1 MKKQWKIAVALL
13 AGLIVFGGGAAYWF
27 TLGPGGQPVLA
38 SVNGET
44 ITLGRFQ
51 QELER
56 IDPAYREMAR
66 QEPEKF
72 LEILINQT
80 LLLQEAKKA
89 GVALPPGEKPAA
101 GTEAETVALIEAYLA
116 TQAEALPPATAAE
129 VEQIYETYRD
139 QLAGRSREEATAL
152 IKGMI
157 EEQRRGEAVDRLID
171 GLRRAARIDIRQP
184 ELQKLSQTVPGL
196 ETQSEED
203 FRKALAGG
211 KPAIVDFGSNSC
223 LPCRQLRPVLEKVR
237 TDYAGKLEVLII
249 DVRDHGKLAA
259 EYEVRVIP
267 TVIFFD
273 AGGKEVVRHQGFMS
287 EEKIKGEL
295 AKLGMV

>member
-1 MKKQWKIAVALL
+1 
-13 AGLIVFGGGAAYWF
+13 
-27 TLGPGGQPVLA
+27 
-38 SVNGET
+38 
-44 ITLGRFQ
+44 
-51 QELER
+51 
-56 IDPAYREMAR
+56 
-66 QEPEKF
+66 
-72 LEILINQT
+72 
-80 LLLQEAKKA
+80 
-89 GVALPPGEKPAA
+89 
-101 GTEAETVALIEAYLA
+101 
-116 TQAEALPPATAAE
+116 
-129 VEQIYETYRD
+129 
-139 QLAGRSREEATAL
+139 
-152 IKGMI
+152 MI